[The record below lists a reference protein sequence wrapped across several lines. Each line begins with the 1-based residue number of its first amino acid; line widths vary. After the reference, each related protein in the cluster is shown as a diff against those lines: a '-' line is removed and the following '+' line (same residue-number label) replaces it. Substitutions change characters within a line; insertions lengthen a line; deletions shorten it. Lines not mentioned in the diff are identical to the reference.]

1 MAAAWRTVRGSAR
14 ARAARLGDALVD
26 AIGAGSARGA
36 AGDGGPP
43 GDPAGEG

>member
-1 MAAAWRTVRGSAR
+1 MAAVWRTVRGSAR
-14 ARAARLGDALVD
+14 ARAAWLGDALVD

-43 GDPAGEG
+43 GDSAGEG

>member
-1 MAAAWRTVRGSAR
+1 MAAERFVVLGVAHAR
-14 ARAARLGDALVD
+14 AGWLGDALVD

-43 GDPAGEG
+43 GDSAGEG